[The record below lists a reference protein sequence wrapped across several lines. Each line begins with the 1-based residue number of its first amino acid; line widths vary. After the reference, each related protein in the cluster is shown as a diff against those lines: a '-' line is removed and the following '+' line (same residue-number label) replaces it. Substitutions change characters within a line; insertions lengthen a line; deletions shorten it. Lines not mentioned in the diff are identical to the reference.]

1 MILWFIIKESK
12 YLFVCVCVCVCI
24 ITFTND
30 NSRYGY
36 VYLMKHKSKLFEW
49 FKEFRIQVKK
59 QTKKS
64 ANILWFDQSGEYL
77 SKKFQDYNEIL

>member
-1 MILWFIIKESK
+1 MNWTNNNKQALHILYDSMIHNKRIKISI
-12 YLFVCVCVCVCI
+12 CVCVCVCI

-64 ANILWFDQSGEYL
+64 ANIL
-77 SKKFQDYNEIL
+77 